1 MAAGLAATLVMDQF
15 LNLLAAAEKAVE
27 KQKKLAEGESPW
39 LIANEQAQQEMQQ
52 QQSEDSTVK
61 LARKIAEAAGTTLP
75 KDSRKTAGQAVHY
88 SFGTLMGICYSATVE
103 FFPEVATGGGT
114 AFGTLLF
121 IGADEVAVPAFHL
134 SKPPTETPASSQL
147 EHWAAHIVYG
157 GTLELARNVLRRLI

>member
-1 MAAGLAATLVMDQF
+1 
-15 LNLLAAAEKAVE
+15 
-27 KQKKLAEGESPW
+27 
-39 LIANEQAQQEMQQ
+39 
-52 QQSEDSTVK
+52 
-61 LARKIAEAAGTTLP
+61 
-75 KDSRKTAGQAVHY
+75 
-88 SFGTLMGICYSATVE
+88 MGVCYSATAE

-121 IGADEVAVPAFHL
+121 LGADEVAVPAFKL